1 MNAIEGLIL
10 RFYIFQGE
18 RIKDDYIKH
27 CKFGT
32 CMGVQTKA
40 WMTSF
45 LFKEFLSLFKRS
57 ILGGSSPNNHHLLIL
72 NGHGSHVNLK
82 AIKQVQEFG
91 QDLIMLLSYTS
102 HVLQPF
108 DVSCFKPFK
117 TTFKK

>member
-45 LFKEFLSLFKRS
+45 LFKEFLSFFKRS
-57 ILGGSSPNNHHLLIL
+57 IIGGMFPSNHHLLIL
-72 NGHGSHVNLK
+72 NGHGPHVNLK
-82 AIKQVQEFG
+82 IIEQVQQFG
-91 QDLIMLLSYTS
+91 LDMIPLPSHTS
-102 HVLQPF
+102 HVLQPLN
-108 DVSCFKPFK
+108 VSYFKPFK
-117 TTFKK
+117 TTF